1 MTDLEQ
7 VAASHGFTA
16 VKGEPVSEVEGMVH
30 LMRHAASG
38 ARLMFIE
45 NDDANKAFSITFKTP
60 AADDT
65 GVFHILEHSVLCGS
79 EKFPV
84 KEPFVN
90 LLKTSM
96 QTFLNAMTFPDKTM
110 YPVASTN
117 EQDLVNLMDVY
128 LDAVFHPDIYRRPV
142 IFQQE
147 GWHRELEGEGEDA
160 RLVVNGV
167 VYNEMK
173 GALSEPD
180 SVLYDG
186 LSAALFPNTTYRFE
200 SGGTPAAIPTLTYE
214 GFLEN
219 HRRHYRPDNAYIIL
233 YGNLDADRFLGFLDE
248 RYLAPL
254 AHKERGPLDINPLRL
269 QVPVAPEPV
278 SVPMATAPENACAA
292 VGFVIGR
299 AAERERIVAAD
310 ILMDAIMGANE
321 SPLKRALLD
330 AGIADDAIGYVADS
344 VAQPF
349 AVVSLRGARPGA
361 AEKLRA
367 IVEAEARRLA
377 EGGLDRELVRAAL
390 SHAEFVMRERNFGY
404 PDGVVLAMSA
414 MAGWLYADDD
424 PAAYLRFEDV
434 FASLREKVEEGYFEA
449 LLRELF
455 LDNDHRACA
464 EVVPTE
470 SDEAAEEAEAAGER
484 EAAAELTEDE
494 AAFIREAVRALR
506 EAQEAPDAPEALEK
520 LPQLS
525 RADIG
530 EAPAEAMWEVGECGP
545 WCLIRHHLP
554 CRGIAYA
561 YRYFAMDGLAFDEL
575 PYATV
580 LACVLGKLD
589 TARHTAAELDT
600 LVQAHLGN
608 LGFAVEVHENAEDRE
623 RLRPMFVMG
632 SSALDEEVPWAARL
646 AEEVLR
652 ETDFTD
658 TERIRDILGQRRIAM
673 EQAFASAGHSAAM
686 ARVASYYLPAGV
698 VREAL
703 SGVGFYRFLKELLAH
718 FDERAGELTAKLADL
733 AARLFTDSGCTL
745 SFGGSEEALDAY
757 REASAPFGGVAGA
770 RVLTVP
776 APEDK
781 HEAFVVASDV
791 TYTAC
796 GWDRRLLGEPYG
808 GTWLLASRILSYDFL
823 WTEVRVKGGAY
834 GAGFQTTRSGSSRF
848 YSYRDPRID
857 ETVERFRTAGDWL
870 AGVFSPTESEMDGY
884 VVSTV
889 ASLDAPAK
897 ARELLRRQDGLY
909 FSGATLAGR
918 ARVREEVRAART
930 EDVRALAPSVDAI
943 AGAGCVCAFG
953 NGEVI
958 RASGE
963 DFNVV
968 DLLA

>member
-16 VKGEPVSEVEGMVH
+16 VKSEPISEVEGTVH
-30 LMRHAASG
+30 LMHHAASG

-147 GWHRELEGEGEDA
+147 GWHRELEGEGEGE

-186 LSAALFPNTTYRFE
+186 LSAALFPDTTYRFE

-254 AHKERGPLDINPLRL
+254 AAKERGPLDINPLGL
-269 QVPVAPEPV
+269 QAPVAPAPV
-278 SVPMATAPENACAA
+278 VVPMATAPENACAA

-361 AEKLRA
+361 AERLRA
-367 IVEAEARRLA
+367 IVAAEARRLA

-414 MAGWLYADDD
+414 MAGWLYSDDD

-494 AAFIREAVRALR
+494 AASIREAVRALR
-506 EAQEAPDAPEALEK
+506 EAQEAPDAPEALAK

-545 WCLIRHHLP
+545 WRLIRHYLP

-589 TARHTAAELDT
+589 TSRHTAAELDT

-608 LGFAVEVHENAEDRE
+608 LGFAVEVHEDAEDRE

-652 ETDFTD
+652 ETDFSD

-686 ARVASYYLPAGV
+686 ARVAFYYLPAGV

-703 SGVGFYRFLKELLAH
+703 SGVGFYRFLKELLAS
-718 FDERAGELTAKLADL
+718 FDERACELSAKLAEL
-733 AARLFTDSGCTL
+733 SRRLFTDGGCTL
-745 SFGGSEEALDAY
+745 SFGGDEAALAAF
-757 REASAPFGGVAGA
+757 REASSPFGGAA
-770 RVLTVP
+770 AAPVLTVP
-776 APEDK
+776 APEDG

-808 GTWLLASRILSYDFL
+808 GAWLLASRILSYDFL

-857 ETVERFRTAGDWL
+857 ETVERFRTSGDWL
-870 AGVFSPTESEMDGY
+870 AGVFNPTESEMDGY

-909 FSGATLAGR
+909 FSGATLEDR
-918 ARVREEVRAART
+918 ARVREEVRAAGID
-930 EDVRALAPSVDAI
+930 DVRALASSVDAI
-943 AGAGCVCAFG
+943 AGAGPVCCFG

-963 DFNVV
+963 GFNVV